1 MSTNLRELAYS
12 HIRGKLLEG
21 RIVPGTRISSR
32 ALAREIGISFIPVRE
47 AIAQL
52 AIEGLVDH
60 EAGVGTFATRVQR
73 DDLRDLY
80 ELREALEAHAIALA
94 AQKIDAA
101 GLERM
106 RGCNDQMTAIA
117 RRRRASRGPVDDDA
131 DLGAWTRADM
141 EFHMALVTAAG
152 NARMVR
158 AVSDLRVLAQVF
170 CSQRELRPVADLE
183 RACAQHEAIL
193 ASLARRDS
201 ETARSIVSEHI
212 RFACTNA
219 LDSLGLILPEAG

>member
-106 RGCNDQMTAIA
+106 RGCNDQMTVIA
-117 RRRRASRGPVDDDA
+117 RRRRASRGPVDDEA

-158 AVSDLRVLAQVF
+158 AVNDLRVLAQVF
-170 CSQRELRPVADLE
+170 
-183 RACAQHEAIL
+183 
-193 ASLARRDS
+193 
-201 ETARSIVSEHI
+201 
-212 RFACTNA
+212 
-219 LDSLGLILPEAG
+219 